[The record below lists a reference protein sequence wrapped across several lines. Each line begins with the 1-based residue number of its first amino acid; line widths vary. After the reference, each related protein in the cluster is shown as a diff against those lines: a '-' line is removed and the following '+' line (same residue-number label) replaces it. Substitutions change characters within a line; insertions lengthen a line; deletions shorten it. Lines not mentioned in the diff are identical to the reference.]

1 MSRRWHRALQ
11 NCMMS
16 RVPLGKVL
24 LRNVIRHTDAHNKI
38 QEESEMW
45 KIREMEK
52 HIGDDY
58 GAKRRRKSPELNRW
72 DHSGYKELY
81 PEEFDDKKSRMRSDG
96 FDDDGKQAEKAEAA
110 PAVML
115 RPDVLSIRALNKKFY
130 ECEAGLPDRWG
141 HSGYKELYPEEFDS
155 ESDTEVN
162 SNKKKANGQ
171 EAARGRA
178 AKEPESHKRKR
189 SKKTHKKKQKKRS
202 HKKLKKRKKE
212 QEASTETSSES
223 DSSEDSLEKPKK
235 SKRKKKTRKKA
246 TRKQP
251 SSSGQDS
258 DSSNEMSST
267 EDAEAE
273 RHKDRHRKKKSH
285 KQRHRSK
292 PKKDADAELRK
303 SRRTNWKVA
312 KDEGSDSSDED

>member
-1 MSRRWHRALQ
+1 
-11 NCMMS
+11 MS

-52 HIGDDY
+52 QAQDDY
-58 GAKRRRKSPELNRW
+58 GTKRRRTSPEPNRW
-72 DHSGYKELY
+72 DHNGYKELY
-81 PEEFDDKKSRMRSDG
+81 PEEFDNDKSRMRSDG
-96 FDDDGKQAEKAEAA
+96 FDADGSKQAEKTGAA
-110 PAVML
+110 SAVML
-115 RPDVLSIRALNKKFY
+115 RQGALSIRALNKKFY
-130 ECEAGLPDRWG
+130 ECEASLPDRWG

-155 ESDTEVN
+155 NSDTEEK
-162 SNKKKANGQ
+162 SNKRKTNGQ
-171 EAARGRA
+171 ETTRGRVK
-178 AKEPESHKRKR
+178 KEQESHKRKR

-212 QEASTETSSES
+212 LEVPTETSSES
-223 DSSEDSLEKPKK
+223 DSSEDSMEKPKK

-258 DSSNEMSST
+258 DSSDEMSST
-267 EDAEAE
+267 EDVETE
-273 RHKDRHRKKKSH
+273 EHKGRRHKKTSQKHH
-285 KQRHRSK
+285 HRSK
-292 PKKDADAELRK
+292 PKKDTEMELRK